1 LELQGLVKKK
11 QRTFFVGYCRHCAEQ
26 LLNNDSFVAFAD
38 KTLAHYDCM
47 VEDDKQQTIN
57 KGVQNA
63 NGRKEEVPLF

>member
-1 LELQGLVKKK
+1 MVKKK

-47 VEDDKQQTIN
+47 VDYDKQL
-57 KGVQNA
+57 KDES
-63 NGRKEEVPLF
+63 K